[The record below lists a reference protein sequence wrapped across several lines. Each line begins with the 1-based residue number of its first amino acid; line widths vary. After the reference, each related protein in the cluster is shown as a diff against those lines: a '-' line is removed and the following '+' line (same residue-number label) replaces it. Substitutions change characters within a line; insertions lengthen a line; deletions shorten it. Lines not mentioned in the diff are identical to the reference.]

1 MAGLPKAALRHVAEV
16 VFPDARRAE
25 QILAA
30 LEWGLPV

>member
-16 VFPDARRAE
+16 VFPDTRRVE

-30 LEWGLPV
+30 LDWGLPV